1 MGSPD
6 GFDVDVA
13 VVGAGLSGLSTARAL
28 RRGGASVAVLEARNR
43 VGGKMHTVSVGGC
56 AVDLGAHWIGPTQ
69 ERMMALTDELGIAR
83 EKQHLDGRH
92 LLTLGGERH
101 EFTGSTPF
109 VSALGTAET
118 ALRVAWIE
126 LRRRLV
132 DAEQPWRSRGA
143 GRLDSFTLAH
153 WMRGLRSQTAR
164 ATFTIA
170 ARTVFGAEP
179 SELSFLY
186 FLWYAHCAGGLQ
198 ALMDFE
204 GGAQDSHLTGGT
216 QQVAERIAAELG
228 DAVVLGSPVSSIEHG
243 PNGAVVSIGG
253 RTVRATKVIIAVSP
267 ALAAR
272 VEFEPALPPAREA
285 LAQRMAMGAYMK
297 GVAVYERAW
306 WRDRGLSGFAV
317 ADRGPIQ
324 MVVDAGPPGGE
335 PGVLVAFITGAPAL
349 AMTRIAGDER
359 RAAVLEALAA
369 AVAPEAAS
377 ATSYRDFNW
386 LEERWSR
393 GAPVGLMGPG
403 TLSRLGPAL
412 REPTGSVH
420 WCGTDTATEWNGYME
435 GAVQAGERAAREIV
449 G

>member
-6 GFDVDVA
+6 DFDVDYA
-13 VVGAGLSGLSTARAL
+13 VVGAGLSGLSAAREL
-28 RRGGASVAVLEARNR
+28 HRRGASVAVLEARER

-56 AVDLGAHWIGPTQ
+56 AVDLGAHWVGPTQ
-69 ERMMALTDELGIAR
+69 RRMLVLTDELGIAR
-83 EKQHLDGRH
+83 EKQHLDGTH

-101 EFTGSTPF
+101 EFTGSTPI
-109 VSALGTAET
+109 VSVGGTAET
-118 ALRVAWIE
+118 ALRVAWVE

-132 DAEQPWRSRGA
+132 DNEQPWRSRGA

-164 ATFTIA
+164 ATFKIA

-186 FLWYAHCAGGLQ
+186 FLWYAQCAGGIQ

-216 QQVAERIAAELG
+216 QQVCERIAAELG
-228 DAVVLGSPVSSIEHG
+228 DAVALGSPVSSIEHG
-243 PNGAVVSIGG
+243 PDGVLVASAGRSI
-253 RTVRATKVIIAVSP
+253 RATKLIVAVSP

-272 VEFEPALPPAREA
+272 IDFEPALPPAREA
-285 LAQRMAMGAYMK
+285 LAQRMPLGAYMK
-297 GVAVYERAW
+297 GVAVYDRAW
-306 WRDRGLSGFAV
+306 WRDRGLSGLAV
-317 ADRGPIQ
+317 ADRGPVQ
-324 MVVDAGPPGGE
+324 MVVDAGPRGGE
-335 PGVLVAFITGAPAL
+335 PGVLIAFITGAPAL
-349 AMTRIAGDER
+349 EMTRLSGDAR
-359 RAAVLEALAA
+359 RAAVLEAIAG

-377 ATSYRDFNW
+377 PATYRDFNW
-386 LEERWSR
+386 TEERWSR

-412 REPTGSVH
+412 REPAGPVH

-435 GAVQAGERAAREIV
+435 GAVQAGERAAREIAA
-449 G
+449 